1 MYFMFKTPMDIS
13 KLHSV
18 RSKFDPCDIFLVKT
32 TNGLTLSVPGNASQW
47 LIGQFRVSFS
57 VTHSSEKNNTE
68 TRVV

>member
-1 MYFMFKTPMDIS
+1 MYFIFKTPMDKS

-18 RSKFDPCDIFLVKT
+18 RSKFDLCDILLVKT
-32 TNGLTLSVPGNASQW
+32 PNGLTLSVPGNASQW

-68 TRVV
+68 TRAV

>member
-32 TNGLTLSVPGNASQW
+32 TNGLTLSVPGNASQ
-47 LIGQFRVSFS
+47 
-57 VTHSSEKNNTE
+57 
-68 TRVV
+68 